1 MLGATKA
8 AEAMAKRWQAED
20 RAKGY
25 AKGWAKGRA
34 EWRKAQRKAIRER
47 LERFAAQGLSLAEA
61 LQRLDDE
68 WPDDNEI
75 ALYLPSVSCPRRVPL
90 RGRLVR
96 LIRKA
101 GIM

>member
-8 AEAMAKRWQAED
+8 AEAMAKRWAEED
-20 RAKGY
+20 RAKWL
-25 AKGWAKGRA
+25 AEGRA

-47 LERFAAQGLSLAEA
+47 LERFAAQGLSVAEV

-75 ALYLPSVSCPRRVPL
+75 ALYLPSVSCPRRIPL